1 MTLLVMVII
10 RSKSFAQDSL
20 KVSLPQI
27 ETLYLQ
33 QNLQL
38 LAQHY
43 RIDIAKAQVIQAKLY
58 SNPNFQFTGNVY
70 NPELNKAFDMSN
82 STGEY
87 AVNIQQVILLAGKRN
102 KQVKLAQTNQAM
114 EENSFFDLL
123 RTLRFA
129 LHSDFYK
136 LCFLQNTIGA
146 YGRQITYLESLAD
159 AYQSLQSIGAVTLKD
174 EVRIKSLLYTLKAEQ
189 ASLQNQA
196 TDLESELQLLIRNN
210 NAYIVPVIDSLP
222 KGDVLSGLTLP
233 ALLDTAYN
241 NRYDLKLAQNTLLSG
256 QQNYALQKAM
266 AIPDLTIGA
275 SFDKR
280 GSFVENAGFFN
291 LGIDLPFF
299 NLNQGNIK
307 AARFTIDQSKTLVAQ
322 QRNQVENEVRTAYT
336 KALNTSNMLRS
347 FDPGFRA
354 ENQRLLT
361 AITENFQKKN
371 IGLLDFTDFYES
383 YKDNITRINDLQ
395 NEQMQALE
403 LLQFAVGKAIY

>member
-1 MTLLVMVII
+1 MQAIPN
-10 RSKSFAQDSL
+10 KSFAQDSV

-27 ETLYLQ
+27 EALYLQ

-43 RIDIAKAQVIQAKLY
+43 KIDIAKAQVIQAKLY
-58 SNPNFQFTGNVY
+58 SNPNFQFTGNIY
-70 NPELNKAFDMSN
+70 NPELKKAFDMSN

-102 KQVKLAQTNQAM
+102 KQVKLAQTNQAI

-123 RTLRFA
+123 RTLRFT

-136 LCFLQNTIGA
+136 LGFLQNTIGA
-146 YGRQITYLESLAD
+146 YGRQITYLESLTD
-159 AYQSLQSIGAVTLKD
+159 AYQSLQSKGAVTLKD

-210 NAYIVPVIDSLP
+210 NACVVPVIDPLP
-222 KGDVLSGLTLP
+222 NGDVLTGLTLS

-266 AIPDLTIGA
+266 AIPDLTLGA

-291 LGIDLPFF
+291 LGIDLPVF
-299 NLNQGNIK
+299 NRNQGNIK
-307 AARFTIDQSKTLVAQ
+307 AARFAVDQNKILVQQ
-322 QRNQVENEVRTAYT
+322 QRNQVENDVRTAYT
-336 KALNTSNMLRS
+336 KALNTGNMLRT

-354 ENQRLLT
+354 DNQRLLT

-371 IGLLDFTDFYES
+371 ISLLDFTDFYES
-383 YKDNITRINDLQ
+383 YKENITRINDLQ

-403 LLQFAVGKAIY
+403 LLQFAVGKSIY